1 MKFSDMPTDFK
12 ISKVKRDASKK
23 VIQES
28 HVHPYYE
35 IFYLVNGDCTF
46 FINHD
51 IYKLNKGD
59 LVIVPEGELHKST
72 YPQRGFSEQY
82 CLCFKDNNL
91 EWLKDIIGGEIVN
104 ASLKMGVISI
114 PEKRRDYVEALMK
127 KMLFESKEQDIL
139 SAAFIKIGL
148 IELLLF
154 IIRCQRFEQNVI
166 KEIDVDNQLMQQI
179 ATYIYNNYNQK
190 ITLEHMADKFHISK
204 SYLSKKF
211 KSVTGFGFKEYLV
224 NVRIKNACTL
234 LLDTNKS
241 ITDIAFECGFNDSNY
256 FGDAFRHVKG
266 MSPNKYRRNKETI

>member
-91 EWLKDIIGGEIVN
+91 EWLKDIIGEEIVN

>member
-28 HVHPYYE
+28 HIHPYYE

-91 EWLKDIIGGEIVN
+91 EWLKDIIGEEIVN

-224 NVRIKNACTL
+224 NVRIKKACTL

>member
-91 EWLKDIIGGEIVN
+91 EWLKDIIGEEIVN

-127 KMLFESKEQDIL
+127 KMSFESKEQDIL

-166 KEIDVDNQLMQQI
+166 KEIDVVNQLMQQI

>member
-91 EWLKDIIGGEIVN
+91 EWLKDIIGDEIVN